1 MLDSL
6 NQNLFMVTA
15 SSGKQRSGMIV
26 TWVTLAS
33 LDTERPRVILV
44 LSPRNL
50 TTGLLLKSRRFT
62 LSLLSKAD
70 LDLVDRFGARS
81 GRDLDK
87 FGGLARRFTTT
98 RRYRLPSPRTALS
111 VAEGQVT
118 AVASTGDRLI
128 VVASIRIIRKAKRK
142 AKPLVMA
149 DLRRL
154 GPAERARA
162 RAKLLN
168 DLRLDRRQS
177 RLA

>member
-1 MLDSL
+1 M
-6 NQNLFMVTA
+6 
-15 SSGKQRSGMIV
+15 
-26 TWVTLAS
+26 
-33 LDTERPRVILV
+33 
-44 LSPRNL
+44 
-50 TTGLLLKSRRFT
+50 
-62 LSLLSKAD
+62 
-70 LDLVDRFGARS
+70 
-81 GRDLDK
+81 DK

-168 DLRLDRRQS
+168 DLRLDRRQT
-177 RLA
+177 RPT